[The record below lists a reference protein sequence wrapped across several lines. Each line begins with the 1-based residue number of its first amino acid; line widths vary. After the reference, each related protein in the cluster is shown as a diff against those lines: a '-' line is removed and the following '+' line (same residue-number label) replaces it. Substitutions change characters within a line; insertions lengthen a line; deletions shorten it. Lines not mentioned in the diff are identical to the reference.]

1 MAGTVKL
8 EKMGKPGVFI
18 TCDTFADDAESASH
32 DNAMPGVRRSI
43 IKSSEFY
50 KLRGDVKT
58 IRPLVE
64 KAFDDIIDAITTP
77 LTKDEA
83 NPPQGKK
90 EDDGP
95 AEITVTAESFLGAIE
110 ELNQQFLEKRW
121 GDGLP
126 LIPPTAERVRWMLS
140 GTSRS
145 PQEIIGKVNPKQGIA
160 TIEKIAINA
169 VMAGARPEYLPVII
183 AAMEAL
189 TDEYYDDLHILVS
202 AGSFSLIIVVSGPI
216 AKELKM
222 NSGIGFLGHGWRSNN
237 TIGRAV
243 RLATLNIGKMWPGA
257 NDMGLTGRVNPHT
270 FYTFAEN
277 ADLSPWEPYHASRGF
292 KTEDSTVT
300 VATIGGASPMQ
311 NFYGGMIGT
320 WTAEGIL
327 DNMVADIIR
336 TDRGLF
342 GLWGMKGVGQ
352 YPGSGMG
359 ARNHF
364 IVLFPELAAELKK
377 MVCDQK
383 SLQDEIYKRTTVRY
397 EELSPADR
405 KGIQTGME
413 IGVVP
418 SDRKAVFEAALKPG
432 GMVPVLISP
441 ENLHFFVAGGAPG
454 CAFSFSYFRLPP
466 YNHIAVITRLVTG
479 ATFTRA
485 GATEGKHV
493 PYGA

>member
-1 MAGTVKL
+1 VAGTVKL
-8 EKMGKPGVFI
+8 EKMVKPGVFI
-18 TCDTFADDAESASH
+18 TCDTFADDAKSASH
-32 DNAMPGVRRSI
+32 DNGMPGVRRSV

-64 KAFDDIIDAITTP
+64 AVFDDLIKAITTP
-77 LTKDEA
+77 LTKEEA
-83 NPPQGKK
+83 NPPPGKK
-90 EDDGP
+90 EEDGP
-95 AEITVTAESFLGAIE
+95 AEITVTAESFLAAIE
-110 ELNQQFLEKRW
+110 EMNQQFVEKRW

-126 LIPPTAERVRWMLS
+126 LIPPTPERVKWMLS
-140 GTSRS
+140 GTSRP
-145 PQEIIGKVNPKQGIA
+145 PQEIIGKVNPKQGVA

-189 TDEYYDDLHILVS
+189 TDEYFDDLHILVS
-202 AGSFSLIIVVSGPI
+202 AGSFSLIMVVSGPI
-216 AKELKM
+216 AKELNM
-222 NSGIGFLGHGWRSNN
+222 NAGIGFLGHGWRSNN

-243 RLATLNIGKMWPGA
+243 RLATLNIGKMWPGV

-277 ADLSPWEPYHASRGF
+277 ADLSPWEPYPANRGF
-292 KTEDSTVT
+292 KATDSCVT

-320 WTAEGIL
+320 WTASGIL
-327 DNMVADIIR
+327 DNIVADIIR

-342 GLWGMKGVGQ
+342 GLWGVKGVGQ
-352 YPGSGMG
+352 YPGSGVG
-359 ARNHF
+359 ARSHF
-364 IVLFPELAAELKK
+364 IILFPELAAEFKK
-377 MVCDQK
+377 MGYDQK
-383 SLQDEIYKRTTVRY
+383 SLQDEIYKRAAVRY
-397 EELSPADR
+397 EELSPADK

-413 IGVVP
+413 TGVVP
-418 SDRKAVFEAALKPG
+418 AERKAVFEVALKPG
-432 GMVPVLISP
+432 GMVPVLITP
-441 ENLHFFVAGGAPG
+441 ENIHLFVAGGAPG

-466 YNHIAVITRLVTG
+466 YNHIAVMTRLVTG
-479 ATFTRA
+479 ATLTKV
-485 GATEGKHV
+485 GATEAKNV

>member
-1 MAGTVKL
+1 
-8 EKMGKPGVFI
+8 MGKPGVFI
-18 TCDTFADDAESASH
+18 TCDTFADDAESASR

-64 KAFDDIIDAITTP
+64 GVFDNIIDAITTP
-77 LTKDEA
+77 LTLDEA
-83 NPPQGKK
+83 DTAREIKD
-90 EDDGP
+90 DDGP
-95 AEITVTAESFLGAIE
+95 DEITITAESFLAAIE
-110 ELNQQFLEKRW
+110 ELNQQFVEKRW
-121 GDGLP
+121 SDGLP
-126 LIPPTAERVRWMLS
+126 FIPPTPERVKWMLS
-140 GTSRS
+140 GTTRS
-145 PQEIIGKVNPKQGIA
+145 PHEVIGRVNPKQGIA

-189 TDEYYDDLHILVS
+189 TDEYFDDLHILVS

-216 AKELKM
+216 AKELNM
-222 NSGIGFLGHGWRSNN
+222 NSGIGFLGHGWRANN

-277 ADLSPWEPYHASRGF
+277 ADLSPWQPYHAGRGF
-292 KTEDSTVT
+292 KAKDSTVT

-327 DNMVADIIR
+327 DNMVNDIIR

-342 GLWGMKGVGQ
+342 MLWGVKGVGQ
-352 YPGSGMG
+352 YPGSGVG

-364 IVLFPELAAELKK
+364 IILFPELAAELKN
-377 MVCDQK
+377 MGYDQK
-383 SLQDEIYKRTTVRY
+383 SLQDGVYKRTAVRY

-405 KGIQTGME
+405 RGIQTGIE

-418 SDRKAVFEAALKPG
+418 AERKAVFEAALKPG

-466 YNHIAVITRLVTG
+466 YNRIAVMTRLVTG
-479 ATFTRA
+479 ATLTRA
-485 GATEGKHV
+485 GVIEGKNV